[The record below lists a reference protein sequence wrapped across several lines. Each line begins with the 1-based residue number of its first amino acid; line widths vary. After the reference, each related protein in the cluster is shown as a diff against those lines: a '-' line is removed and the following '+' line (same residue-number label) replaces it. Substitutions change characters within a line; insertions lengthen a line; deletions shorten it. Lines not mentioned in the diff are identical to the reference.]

1 MILSDSSILTAIEK
15 GDIVI
20 SPFDRKHLNPN
31 SVDLTLGSTLK
42 TYVSLDVH
50 PIPEVILDPKK
61 ENKVYIHEIPETG
74 FILYPK
80 VLYLGYINEI
90 AGTKVH
96 HSQLRG
102 KSSLARLGI
111 SIDCTASW
119 GDTGFVNNYT
129 LEIHVV
135 HPVILYPNMRIAQI
149 VFTTVLGEVL
159 MPYDKKTDSKYNGD
173 NKAKES
179 LYYKNY
185 PQEFN
190 KLK

>member
-1 MILSDSSILTAIEK
+1 MILSDSSILTAIVN
-15 GDIVI
+15 GDLVI

-31 SVDLTLGSTLK
+31 SVDLTLDSIVRMYDLK
-42 TYVSLDVH
+42 EG
-50 PIPEVILDPKK
+50 EVLDPKSQHNVK
-61 ENKVYIHEIPETG
+61 ECQIPESGLTLYPS
-74 FILYPK
+74 ILYLCST
-80 VLYLGYINEI
+80 VEI

-111 SIDCTASW
+111 FIDCTANW
-119 GDTGFVNNYT
+119 GDTGFVNVWT
-129 LEIHVV
+129 LEISVV
-135 HPVILYPNMRIAQI
+135 HPVKVYPNMRIAQI

-159 MPYDKKTDSKYNGD
+159 MPYDKKPDSKYNGD

-185 PQEFN
+185 EHN
-190 KLK
+190 R